1 MDTLSALLDAYPARG
16 NLDVQC
22 QWSGRWAHL
31 HRAEEPG
38 SVRFHAIVQGRV
50 HLQLPGEPVIALSAG
65 DVVVLPSGE
74 EHLLAARADDWD
86 APPPRDAGR
95 MHAVLQW
102 RTDGDAD
109 PELDMLCGR
118 IDFGAG
124 AATLLAALPR
134 VLHLPGQAGLPAA
147 ALAPLVTLMRAEVQG
162 AAPGARAVVGQL
174 SSALFTLALRHWW
187 RHVDAARGVLGVLR
201 EPRLRPAAA
210 AMLSRQHESLSVE
223 ELAAACFMSRASFVR
238 LFQRASG
245 ASPGQLLARLR
256 MDSAAARLRRGR
268 ETVAAIGAAV
278 GFQSESAF
286 IRAFERHKG
295 LSPAAYRRRAA
306 SMPRGSASPVS
317 RPLQAVQARDPL

>member
-38 SVRFHAIVQGRV
+38 SVRFHAVVQGRV
-50 HLQLPGEPVIALSAG
+50 HLQLPGEPALALSAG
-65 DVVVLPSGE
+65 DVVVLPSGD
-74 EHLLAARADDWD
+74 EHRLAAQEGDWN
-86 APPPRDAGR
+86 APPPREAGR
-95 MHAVLQW
+95 THAVLEW

-109 PELDMLCGR
+109 PALDLLCGR

-134 VLHLPGQAGLPAA
+134 LLYLPGQAGLPPA
-147 ALAPLVTLMRAEVQG
+147 ALAPLVAVMRNEVQA
-162 AAPGARAVVGQL
+162 AAPGARSVVGQL
-174 SSALFTLALRHWW
+174 SSALFVLALRHWW
-187 RHVDAARGVLGVLR
+187 QQAGAVHGVFGLLR

-210 AMLSRQHESLSVE
+210 AMLTRQHEALAIE
-223 ELAAACFMSRASFVR
+223 DLAASCHMSRASFLR
-238 LFQRASG
+238 LFRRVSG
-245 ASPGQLLARLR
+245 TSPAQLLAQLR
-256 MDSAAARLRRGR
+256 MDNAAARLRRGR
-268 ETVAAIGAAV
+268 ENVGTVGAAV

-295 LSPAAYRRRAA
+295 LSPAAYRRAA
-306 SMPRGSASPVS
+306 SMPQR
-317 RPLQAVQARDPL
+317 